1 MEITHFVG
9 VTKKYF
15 VSFSL
20 KKVTKKVQNKI
31 KKSSNLDRVRQLQ
44 HSEKKHHLRVN
55 FQSAPTAYINSGL
68 PHHGAQC
75 PAAHYH
81 TVHQGP
87 TNRRPKKSTNYLKI
101 KAGWQKHT
109 KLTNMIE

>member
-20 KKVTKKVQNKI
+20 KVTKKGTEQN

-44 HSEKKHHLRVN
+44 HTEKKHHLRVN
-55 FQSAPTAYINSGL
+55 FQSAPMAYINSGL

-81 TVHQGP
+81 TVYQGP
-87 TNRRPKKSTNYLKI
+87 TNRRPKKAPIILRLRR
-101 KAGWQKHT
+101 AGKNTQ
-109 KLTNMIE
+109 N